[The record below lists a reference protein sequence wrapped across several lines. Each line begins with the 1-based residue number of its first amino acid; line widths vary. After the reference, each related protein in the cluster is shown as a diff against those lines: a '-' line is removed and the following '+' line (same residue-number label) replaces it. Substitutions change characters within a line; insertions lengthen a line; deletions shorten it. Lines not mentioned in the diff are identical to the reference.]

1 MAITQ
6 KVTLYCDKFTV
17 PPVIHAVQND
27 TGREVEAK
35 FADFTLTAGMTGEL
49 SFVRSDST
57 HYTVSA
63 TLNTGTNT
71 ATAELDQTLT
81 QAGTTKCQMKITGSD
96 GLVSDFTFM
105 VNVQPDVNGV
115 SVQQDG
121 WSVDDLVEY
130 LETSY
135 PVSFTVTLPTASW
148 SSKEQT
154 VSNANFIASGYTY
167 FVEASPD
174 DTYDYEDSR
183 VYADDVTTDG
193 AMTFHC
199 DEDPI
204 VDLTVNVV
212 RMKLMPS

>member
-71 ATAELDQTLT
+71 ATAELDQALT

-105 VNVQPDVNGV
+105 VNVQPDVAGV
-115 SVQQDG
+115 SEQQDG
-121 WSVDDLVEY
+121 WSVDDLVDY
-130 LETSY
+130 LATSY
-135 PVSFTVTLPTASW
+135 PVSFTVTLASASW
-148 SSKEQT
+148 SAGEQT
-154 VSNANFIASGYTY
+154 VQDANFVASGYTY
-167 FVEASPD
+167 FVNASPD
-174 DTYDYEDSR
+174 DTYDYQDSR
-183 VYADDVTTDG
+183 IYADDVETDG
-193 AMTFHC
+193 EMTFHC
-199 DEDPI
+199 DDTPAN
-204 VDLTVNVV
+204 DLVVNIV
-212 RMKLMPS
+212 RMKLMP

>member
-1 MAITQ
+1 MAIIQ
-6 KVTLYCDKFTV
+6 EVTLYCSRYTV
-17 PPVIHAVQND
+17 PPVVNAVQND
-27 TGREVEAK
+27 TDRQIKVSFG
-35 FADFTLTAGMTGEL
+35 DFTLQAGMTGSL
-49 SFVRSDST
+49 SFVRSDGT
-57 HYTVSA
+57 HYEASA
-63 TLNTGTNT
+63 TLDTVTNT
-71 ATAELDQTLT
+71 AVAELDQALT
-81 QAGTTKCQMKITGSD
+81 QAGLTKAQLKVTDSGNVGST
-96 GLVSDFTFM
+96 FTFM
-105 VNVQPDVNGV
+105 VKVQPDVAGV
-115 SVQQDG
+115 SQQQDG
-121 WSVDDLVEY
+121 WSVDDLVTY